1 MHYSLF
7 MIKQALD
14 TNPSC
19 PQLNVKANR
28 DQDKKCLRKKL
39 KIPGKSVEA
48 FFYIFNNL
56 LILKAF

>member
-14 TNPSC
+14 NNPSC

-48 FFYIFNNL
+48 FFIFL
-56 LILKAF
+56 TIC